1 MNINAS
7 CMECLLCKNL
17 DLARKVGSE
26 AQVTAFARDLMLALA
41 TQTEDMTAPCFTPIV
56 NDLFSEHFGLDPDRY
71 AEEKKL
77 SNDFSLSVMD
87 TISQW
92 ELSQGD
98 PVYAGLQAAVLGNYL
113 DFSALHGKVDMAELE
128 KLLSRADTVAIDRDT
143 YGHFVKDCQK
153 AKRLLYITDNAGE
166 IVFDWLL
173 ARRLRER
180 FPHLEITFCVRG
192 GPALND
198 ANLEDVRKIGL
209 DREFRAIDSGVSISG
224 FDPVRS
230 GPEARGALAE
240 ADVVLSKG
248 QGNVETLAGKGYPV
262 YFAFLC
268 KCRRFTDAFRCPPLT
283 VQFIREQELPQF
295 V

>member
-98 PVYAGLQAAVLGNYL
+98 PVYAGLQR
-113 DFSALHGKVDMAELE
+113 S
-128 KLLSRADTVAIDRDT
+128 
-143 YGHFVKDCQK
+143 
-153 AKRLLYITDNAGE
+153 
-166 IVFDWLL
+166 
-173 ARRLRER
+173 
-180 FPHLEITFCVRG
+180 
-192 GPALND
+192 
-198 ANLEDVRKIGL
+198 EDV
-209 DREFRAIDSGVSISG
+209 V
-224 FDPVRS
+224 
-230 GPEARGALAE
+230 
-240 ADVVLSKG
+240 
-248 QGNVETLAGKGYPV
+248 
-262 YFAFLC
+262 
-268 KCRRFTDAFRCPPLT
+268 
-283 VQFIREQELPQF
+283 
-295 V
+295 